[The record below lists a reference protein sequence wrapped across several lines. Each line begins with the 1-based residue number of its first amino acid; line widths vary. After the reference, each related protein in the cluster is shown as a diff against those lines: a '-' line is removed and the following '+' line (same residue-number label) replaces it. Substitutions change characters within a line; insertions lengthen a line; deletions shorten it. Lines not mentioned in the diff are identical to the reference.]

1 MHTKVKYFYIKDKV
15 NNGEIKIEHCPMG
28 QMWTDINKKPKQGL
42 AYRKFQGHV
51 VGIPTDCNDKNYEGI
66 IPSIPPANSMLL
78 VPKAQKAL
86 HECVGKNP
94 KETILIN
101 CEENASYSLPHGSIL
116 ARKSYLRTLTDPAEI
131 LPELAL
137 TNNKRWSKLE
147 LQAPIKL
154 VDGRPWSPRVYRA
167 LRLLGNMLEVA

>member
-1 MHTKVKYFYIKDKV
+1 MAGLAFFKTATHIDQLLPLSRNAFTTKVASNRCAHLVIPV
-15 NNGEIKIEHCPMG
+15 GEN
-28 QMWTDINKKPKQGL
+28 Q
-42 AYRKFQGHV
+42 R
-51 VGIPTDCNDKNYEGI
+51 
-66 IPSIPPANSMLL
+66 
-78 VPKAQKAL
+78 
-86 HECVGKNP
+86 
-94 KETILIN
+94 ETILIN